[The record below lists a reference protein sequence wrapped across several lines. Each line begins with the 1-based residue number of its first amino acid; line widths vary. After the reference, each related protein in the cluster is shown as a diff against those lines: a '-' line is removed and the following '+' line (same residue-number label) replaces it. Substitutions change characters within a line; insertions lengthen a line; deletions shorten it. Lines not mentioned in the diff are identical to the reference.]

1 MDVLVVDDSRSMRML
16 IKRCMRQAGF
26 GSYALEEAS
35 DGAEGLQRMKDS
47 EPQLVLSDWNME
59 GMGGEQFAR
68 EVRAAHPNVILGF
81 ITSEASA
88 EINERA
94 MATGARFLLTK
105 PFDADGMGA
114 ALKPYLKV
122 A

>member
-16 IKRCMRQAGF
+16 IKRCMRQAGY
-26 GSYALEEAS
+26 GTCALEEAS
-35 DGAEGLQRMKDS
+35 DGVEGLAKMKEA
-47 EPQLVLSDWNME
+47 EPRLVLSDWNMT
-59 GMGGEQFAR
+59 GMGGEQFAHQVR
-68 EVRAAHPNVILGF
+68 EAHPNVVVGF

-105 PFDADGMGA
+105 PFDAEGMA
-114 ALKPYLKV
+114 AVLKPYLKV